1 MKAFIVG
8 GSSSIGAAIIR
19 ALLDAGAEVAATY
32 RTAVPPG
39 LGDAAWSRADIRSP
53 EDIEA
58 LAGPAAGA
66 DVAVLLPGLSLGQQ
80 LGEYAD
86 DQIDEVVEVNFSGQ
100 FRAVQRLAPVMADPS
115 HIIIMGSMAGQRG
128 SADPLYGATKGAMH
142 ALAKSLAKSLAPKT
156 RVNVVAPG
164 MVTDTAMVDGTPQIR
179 PRRAPRRNADG
190 AIHQRGRTG
199 QGRARPH
206 TAPLA
211 SAERRLHRHQ
221 RGPVRALASYPLHC
235 ARCQTPRE
243 LWA

>member
-8 GSSSIGAAIIR
+8 GSSSIGGAVIR
-19 ALLDAGAEVAATY
+19 ALLDAGHEVAATY
-32 RTAVPPG
+32 RTAIPPG
-39 LGDAAWSRADIRSP
+39 LGDAAWTRADMRSP

-86 DQIDEVVEVNFSGQ
+86 DQIDEVVDVNFSGQ
-100 FRAVQRLAPVMADPS
+100 FRAIRRLAPVLADPS

-164 MVTDTAMVDGTPQIR
+164 MVTDTAMVDGTPQSVLDAHIAATPTGR
-179 PRRAPRRNADG
+179 FISADELARVVLDLTQPHWRQLNG
-190 AIHQRGRTG
+190 ACIDINGG
-199 QGRARPH
+199 QY
-206 TAPLA
+206 
-211 SAERRLHRHQ
+211 
-221 RGPVRALASYPLHC
+221 VR
-235 ARCQTPRE
+235 
-243 LWA
+243 